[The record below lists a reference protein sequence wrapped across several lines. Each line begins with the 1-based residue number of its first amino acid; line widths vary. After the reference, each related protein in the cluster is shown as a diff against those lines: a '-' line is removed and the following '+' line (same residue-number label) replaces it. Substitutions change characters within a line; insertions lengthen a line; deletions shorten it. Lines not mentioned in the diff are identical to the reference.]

1 MPWRPKPIRTKYWT
15 IGEVAKMFGIATS
28 EIRYWETY
36 FGEMAGKRRYNGNRM
51 YTDKDI
57 QKVRT
62 VYNLLNTEGF
72 TLKGAKK
79 RIEEIKQKIY

>member
-1 MPWRPKPIRTKYWT
+1 MPWKPKPLRQKYWT
-15 IGEVAKMFGIATS
+15 IGEVAEMFDITTS
-28 EIRYWETY
+28 EIRYWEEML
-36 FGEMAGKRRYNGNRM
+36 GEMASKRRYNNRRM
-51 YTDKDI
+51 YNAKDI